1 MHSKAQIGGHPIH
14 PMLVALPIG
23 MFVGTVGALLAH
35 LATGDTFYYRAA
47 MIANIAGVAGALLA
61 AIPGAIDL
69 FHLPRGSQARATG
82 VKHASVAL
90 LTVGLFSISAAILY
104 RNWHDQPALLSVTVP
119 LAISIA
125 GLLALLIVGM
135 LGWTLVQTYHVG
147 VKPSFIRHA
156 HHTA

>member
-35 LATGDTFYYRAA
+35 LATGDVFYYRAA
-47 MIANIAGVAGALLA
+47 MIANIVGVVGALIA
-61 AIPGAIDL
+61 AVPGAIDL
-69 FHLPRGSQARATG
+69 FHLPKGSPARATAG
-82 VKHASVAL
+82 KHASVAL
-90 LTVGLFSISAAILY
+90 LTVGLFSTSAAILY
-104 RNWHDQPALLSVTVP
+104 RNWHDHPELLSVTVP
-119 LAISIA
+119 LAISVA

-147 VKPSFIRHA
+147 VKPAFIRPA